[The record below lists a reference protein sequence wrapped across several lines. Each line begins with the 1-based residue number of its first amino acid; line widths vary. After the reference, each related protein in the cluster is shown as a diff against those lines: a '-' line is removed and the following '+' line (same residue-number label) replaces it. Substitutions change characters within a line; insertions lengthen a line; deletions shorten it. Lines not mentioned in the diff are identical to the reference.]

1 MTKGLYMLCLYSIA
15 LMPGKVG
22 YLHKVSGDTLED
34 LWNELHKYPR
44 QSDGRII
51 EGDNERYVKEKD
63 NRPLTLERLI
73 GIASTV
79 WDMPEYTVNFREV
92 TRDFISRGDFKAA
105 RFALSVTPQEYAR
118 MLNIRDRTISA
129 WIQGRWPIPPAVGDE
144 VDKLLAEQDEA
155 VKFIADEYDRGRE
168 IIYDKIYFEDKPQ
181 GWNRRVLQRAM
192 TEYGVEL
199 LLEGESIN

>member
-1 MTKGLYMLCLYSIA
+1 MLCLYSIA

-34 LWNELHKYPR
+34 LWNELNKYPR
-44 QSDGRII
+44 QSGAQVIK
-51 EGDNERYVKEKD
+51 DNNDRYAREKD

-129 WIQGRWPIPPAVGDE
+129 WIQGRWPIPPGVGDE

-155 VKFIADEYDRGRE
+155 VKFIADEYDRGCE